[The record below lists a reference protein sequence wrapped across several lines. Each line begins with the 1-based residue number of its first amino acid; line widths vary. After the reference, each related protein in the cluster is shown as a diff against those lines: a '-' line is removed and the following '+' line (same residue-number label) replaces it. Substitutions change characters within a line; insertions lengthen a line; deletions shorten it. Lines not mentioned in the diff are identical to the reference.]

1 MWMPGYSTG
10 SGNLAKHLVKLHANI
25 RQRQRRRESSSL
37 HWATQK
43 LRAQL
48 KSHSGQR
55 ATQTTS
61 SPVWENICVHIQVVF
76 LHRFSCGGGTVKE
89 WYHIWYLYCYKAL
102 QDIWRS
108 RCISL
113 PLSPFPPFCK
123 KSLLSMRSLGF
134 WSSNPTHS
142 SAYRLD
148 MYEWPLIP
156 TALLQG
162 SSQHLLKLC

>member
-1 MWMPGYSTG
+1 MAGYSTG
-10 SGNLAKHLVKLHANI
+10 SGNLAKHLVKLHANM
-25 RQRQRRRESSSL
+25 RQKHRRTESFSL

-43 LRAQL
+43 LHAQL
-48 KSHSGQR
+48 KPHSGLR

-61 SPVWENICVHIQVVF
+61 SSVWEDICVPIQVVF

-89 WYHIWYLYCYKAL
+89 SYHVWYLYCYKAL

-113 PLSPFPPFCK
+113 SLSPFPSFCQ
-123 KSLLSMRSLGF
+123 KSLLTMRSLGS

-142 SAYRLD
+142 SAYIWGGLNTNCIASRYFLASAK
-148 MYEWPLIP
+148 
-156 TALLQG
+156 ALLVI
-162 SSQHLLKLC
+162 